1 TVTVREEINPTS
13 GMFMNIL
20 TLQEYMKETILELL
34 DHKNLDQDVPH
45 FADVVSTTE
54 DLAVYICTDIPLEG
68 VSGGCPKVKIYEFD
82 KNFIV
87 YKAE

>member
-34 DHKNLDQDVPH
+34 DHKNLDQDVPY
-45 FADVVSTTE
+45 FADVV
-54 DLAVYICTDIPLEG
+54 
-68 VSGGCPKVKIYEFD
+68 
-82 KNFIV
+82 
-87 YKAE
+87 

>member
-1 TVTVREEINPTS
+1 TMTVREEINPTS

-20 TLQEYMKETILELL
+20 TLQEYMKTILELL
-34 DHKNLDQDVPH
+34 DHKNLDQDVLY

-68 VSGGCPKVKIYEFD
+68 ISGGCPKVKIQEFD

-87 YKAE
+87 YKAK